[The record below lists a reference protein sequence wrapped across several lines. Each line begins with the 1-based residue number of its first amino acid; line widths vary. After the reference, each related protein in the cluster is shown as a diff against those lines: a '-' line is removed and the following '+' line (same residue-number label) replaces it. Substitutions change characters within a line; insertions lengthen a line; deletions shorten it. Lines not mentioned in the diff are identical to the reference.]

1 MASTF
6 KAGLKNTRGTIAM
19 ARTQDPHSASSQ
31 FYINLVDNPSLDPH
45 GFSEEG
51 FGYCAFG
58 RVVSGMEAVDK
69 IAKVRTE
76 WRRGMG
82 DIPQFPVYL
91 KDAVLLPPQ

>member
-1 MASTF
+1 M
-6 KAGLKNTRGTIAM
+6 IAM
-19 ARTQDPHSASSQ
+19 ARTPDPHSASSQ
-31 FYINLVDNPSLDPH
+31 FFINHRDNAALNYPASD
-45 GFSEEG
+45 GW
-51 FGYCAFG
+51 GYTVFG
-58 RVVSGMEAVDK
+58 RVTEGMEVVDK